1 MMRTLVM
8 RLVALFTPLLVAS
21 APLAATG
28 LTPGVSEFKVELPR
42 EIRTLAGR
50 GQLSPV
56 THALVTIA
64 VPENFDAAR
73 DWPVLIVNATSIVEA
88 RSSRS
93 LLRAYAATALA
104 AGWIV
109 IAADPAE
116 EISAEQDEVPLR
128 YALDKAALGAL
139 EALWPGASK
148 APLAFGGYSGGAKYS
163 GWLAAVFAKEGR
175 NVIGIYLGGIN
186 QNTVLAAARQLDLLN
201 ETYRRV
207 AVFLQS
213 GETDE
218 IATMADH
225 RRVQDELRR
234 AGFRNVRIEY
244 FPESHT
250 WNPRPLRTA
259 LDWFLEVAAQPAPR

>member
-1 MMRTLVM
+1 MRTPAI
-8 RLVALFTPLLVAS
+8 RLLALLPLILGS
-21 APLAATG
+21 AALAVG
-28 LTPGVSEFKVELPR
+28 LNPGGSSEFKVELPR
-42 EIRTLAGR
+42 ELRTLAGR

-56 THALVTIA
+56 TQALVTIA
-64 VPENFDAAR
+64 VPANFDAAR
-73 DWPVLIVNATSIVEA
+73 DWPVLIVNATFIAEA
-88 RSSRS
+88 HSSRS

-104 AGWIV
+104 AGWIT

-139 EALWPGASK
+139 EALWPRAGK
-148 APLAFGGYSGGAKYS
+148 APLAFGGFSGGAKYS

-175 NVIGIYLGGIN
+175 NVIGIYLAGFN

-207 AVFLQS
+207 PVFLQS

-218 IATMADH
+218 VATMADH
-225 RRVQDELRR
+225 RLVQEELHR

-244 FPESHT
+244 FQGAHIVHPQ
-250 WNPRPLRTA
+250 PLGMA
-259 LDWFLEVAAQPAPR
+259 LDWFQEVAAQPAPR

>member
-1 MMRTLVM
+1 M
-8 RLVALFTPLLVAS
+8 RLVALLPPLLAAS
-21 APLAATG
+21 ATLAATG

-42 EIRTLAGR
+42 ELRMLAGR

-56 THALVTIA
+56 THSLVTIA
-64 VPENFDAAR
+64 VPATFDAAR
-73 DWPVLIVNATSIVEA
+73 DWPVLIVNATFIVEA
-88 RSSRS
+88 HSSRN

-104 AGWIV
+104 AGWIT
-109 IAADPAE
+109 IATDPAE

-148 APLAFGGYSGGAKYS
+148 APLAFGGFSGGAMYS

-175 NVIGIYLGGIN
+175 NVIGIYLAGIN
-186 QNTVLAAARQLDLLN
+186 ENTVLAAARQLDLLN

-207 AVFLQS
+207 PVFLQS

-218 IATMADH
+218 VATTADH
-225 RRVQDELRR
+225 RRVQHELLR

-244 FPESHT
+244 FPDSHIV
-250 WNPRPLRTA
+250 NPRPLRMA
-259 LDWFLEVAAQPAPR
+259 LDWFLELATHPAPSR

>member
-1 MMRTLVM
+1 M

-73 DWPVLIVNATSIVEA
+73 DWPVLIVNATFIVEYH
-88 RSSRS
+88 SSRR

-104 AGWIV
+104 AGWIT

-116 EISAEQDEVPLR
+116 EVSAEQDDVPLR
-128 YALDKAALGAL
+128 YALDKAALSAL
-139 EALWPGASK
+139 EALWPGARK
-148 APLAFGGYSGGAKYS
+148 APLACGGFSGGAMFS

-175 NVIGIYLGGIN
+175 NVIGMYLAGLHY
-186 QNTVLAAARQLDLLN
+186 NTALAAARQLDLLN

-207 AVFLQS
+207 PVFLQS
-213 GETDE
+213 GLTDE
-218 IATMADH
+218 VATTADH
-225 RRVQDELRR
+225 QRVERELHR

-244 FPESHT
+244 FPDSHVV
-250 WNPRPLRTA
+250 NPRPLGMA
-259 LDWFLEVAAQPAPR
+259 LDWFLELATHPAPSR